1 MEVVRLLVESARS
14 LAAPTWTAAPSTR
27 ASSARPAATPRPS
40 ASPDRP
46 SALAAHWRR
55 ARTNPALVGLLL
67 AAASGGSSCAIST
80 VDSPA
85 YARGANQ
92 GVDTGFTPTTSFN
105 LPPRAQNCSL
115 DLLAVGQTPSRAIV
129 PIGPVT
135 THTEGAGEDRDMA
148 VIRLKERA
156 CMSGA
161 HGLMQIS
168 AQTRSDW
175 CDGTY
180 TLIAEGWAMAF
191 VYVDAFGR
199 PLPPGAAPVAVAVPA
214 APRTPLTPGPGGK

>member
-1 MEVVRLLVESARS
+1 MLPRLSA
-14 LAAPTWTAAPSTR
+14 L
-27 ASSARPAATPRPS
+27 
-40 ASPDRP
+40 PDRP
-46 SALAAHWRR
+46 EAAPALRCRVR
-55 ARTNPALVGLLL
+55 ANPALVGLLL
-67 AAASGGSSCAIST
+67 AAAWGGSSCAFST
-80 VDSPA
+80 VDSPG
-85 YARGANQ
+85 YARGATQ
-92 GVDTGFTPTTSFN
+92 GVNTGFTPTTSFD

-129 PIGPVT
+129 PIGAVT

-148 VIRLKERA
+148 LIRLKERA

-168 AQTRSDW
+168 AQTRADW

-180 TLIAEGWAMAF
+180 TSVAEGWAMAF

-199 PLPPGAAPVAVAVPA
+199 PLPAPGGGPIAVAPPA
-214 APRTPLTPGPGGK
+214 APRAPLPSGPGGK